1 MRTSEFKNL
10 FIAIDDNIRKEFQD
24 NPISEDDAYDMF
36 ILELDKCELGLTNEV
51 EEGIFQ
57 EYVEYS
63 ELFIVQGIEMR
74 YEVYEVGF
82 LKWATDDYQS
92 AMDSAL
98 ACFEYSYIVDT
109 VTGER
114 VDIGGPVSGQVGE
127 GAASE
132 MGRLFYPDRITHR
145 LGE

>member
-51 EEGIFQ
+51 EESIFQ

-63 ELFIVQGIEMR
+63 ELFIV
-74 YEVYEVGF
+74 
-82 LKWATDDYQS
+82 
-92 AMDSAL
+92 
-98 ACFEYSYIVDT
+98 
-109 VTGER
+109 
-114 VDIGGPVSGQVGE
+114 
-127 GAASE
+127 
-132 MGRLFYPDRITHR
+132 
-145 LGE
+145 